1 MLVNFRKGATG
12 LMALV
17 RDGGADPPSL
27 ARADAP
33 VHRQRLAHLPS
44 RKSPR
49 RGTTRP
55 ERPRLRPLWKHPV
68 NNAAREALG
77 GMVGPRLIDEDGLAI
92 VGVKVRRFR

>member
-1 MLVNFRKGATG
+1 MSLTPEIRKFQLRHFNEASMLVNFRKGATG

-27 ARADAP
+27 ARAAAP

-55 ERPRLRPLWKHPV
+55 ERPRLRPLSATLDSAKT
-68 NNAAREALG
+68 
-77 GMVGPRLIDEDGLAI
+77 I
-92 VGVKVRRFR
+92 